1 MTTATKTAPDATI
14 AAADNPVTDN
24 SEQTPADV
32 DPSADPPSADLPSAD
47 APSDVP
53 PADAPADTPSVDVPS
68 ADEPS
73 ADPPSADARPPNAA
87 AEAAPTAEIAVTA
100 SPAAPPAN
108 ASTSATSEI
117 TPEPLAETP
126 VAAPDT
132 APAAEAIEPPKLR
145 KVLIPLDDTSASH
158 EVLTWALD
166 RFLEPTRDYVFLL
179 HVLSPFMPGVGGP
192 ASVSGG
198 AISPFP
204 SMITLPGLHVSS
216 DDLAQAAK
224 ARKDEAHVKLQGVA
238 RELAERGLACE
249 GHVELG
255 DARHVICDVA
265 GHFHVDAV
273 VMGSRARGAMK
284 RMMLG
289 SVSDYCAHHSPA
301 PVLVG
306 SGRSSSNAQDAQE
319 AVGA

>member
-1 MTTATKTAPDATI
+1 MDSCTAEATATTAPDAAV
-14 AAADNPVTDN
+14 AAAPVTNN
-24 SEQTPADV
+24 SEQTTAHV
-32 DPSADPPSADLPSAD
+32 APSADPHSADAPSDAPTADAAPSAD
-47 APSDVP
+47 APSVDLP
-53 PADAPADTPSVDVPS
+53 PADAPS
-68 ADEPS
+68 
-73 ADPPSADARPPNAA
+73 PNVAA
-87 AEAAPTAEIAVTA
+87 TEAAPTAEITVADA
-100 SPAAPPAN
+100 PAAAPAN
-108 ASTSATSEI
+108 VITSATPEI
-117 TPEPLAETP
+117 IPEPLAETP

-132 APAAEAIEPPKLR
+132 APAAEAIDPPKMR

-198 AISPFP
+198 AVSPFP
-204 SMITLPGLHVSS
+204 SMITLPGLHVSG
-216 DDLAQAAK
+216 DDLAQAAA
-224 ARKDEAHVKLQGVA
+224 ARKNDAQVKLQGVA
-238 RELAERGLACE
+238 MELTERGLACE

-284 RMMLG
+284 R
-289 SVSDYCAHHSPA
+289 
-301 PVLVG
+301 
-306 SGRSSSNAQDAQE
+306 
-319 AVGA
+319 

>member
-1 MTTATKTAPDATI
+1 M
-14 AAADNPVTDN
+14 
-24 SEQTPADV
+24 
-32 DPSADPPSADLPSAD
+32 
-47 APSDVP
+47 
-53 PADAPADTPSVDVPS
+53 
-68 ADEPS
+68 
-73 ADPPSADARPPNAA
+73 
-87 AEAAPTAEIAVTA
+87 
-100 SPAAPPAN
+100 
-108 ASTSATSEI
+108 
-117 TPEPLAETP
+117 
-126 VAAPDT
+126 
-132 APAAEAIEPPKLR
+132 R

-204 SMITLPGLHVSS
+204 SMITLPGLHVSG
-216 DDLAQAAK
+216 DDLAHAAA
-224 ARKDEAHVKLQGVA
+224 ARKEEAHVKLQGVA

-255 DARHVICDVA
+255 DARHVICHVA
-265 GHFHVDAV
+265 EHFHVDAV

-301 PVLVG
+301 PVLV
-306 SGRSSSNAQDAQE
+306 DALE